1 MNSMT
6 RSRAVKRHLPVLA
19 VAIFFSM
26 SLSAA
31 AAEPPSSTATQV
43 SAAQSDSTEST
54 SYDLQQLIDA
64 HQLVELRN
72 THNGTYGTS
81 LLFQADK
88 LSYYVA
94 LFHDKT
100 FWRVI
105 RTDSVKDA
113 ESIYRTF
120 VAQTEKLAEVDIDT
134 IRLQAGKKYA
144 DLMVSMNEQRL
155 HQLQKDLTRQQR
167 QGQQVAALQEHGR
180 QQAVS
185 LSTDLRATSSQLET
199 VQQNIRQLQAQQE
212 NPALTL
218 PGTAMAS
225 SPGAQSASETPASTS
240 SSY

>member
-1 MNSMT
+1 MT
-6 RSRAVKRHLPVLA
+6 RNFSALM

-26 SLSAA
+26 SALVA
-31 AAEPPSSTATQV
+31 AAELPSSTATQGG
-43 SAAQSDSTEST
+43 AAQGDSSEST
-54 SYDLQQLIDA
+54 SHELQQLMDD

-72 THNGTYGTS
+72 THNGTYGAS
-81 LLFQADK
+81 LLFQPEK

-113 ESIYRTF
+113 ESIYHAF

-134 IRLQAGKKYA
+134 VRLQAGKKYA
-144 DLMVSMNEQRL
+144 DQMVSLNEQRL
-155 HQLQKDLTRQQR
+155 HQLQQDLTRQQR
-167 QGQQVAALQEHGR
+167 QSQQVAALQEQGR

-185 LSTDLRATSSQLET
+185 LSTDLRATSNQLEA
-199 VQQNIRQLQAQQE
+199 VQQNIRQLQEQQE

-218 PGTAMAS
+218 PATVVATA
-225 SPGAQSASETPASTS
+225 PGAQSAGEVPASAS